1 MSQDF
6 GSEVPKPHTEVL
18 HRKVTRYLIVIPAPD
33 GPIAKLLDTGREQ
46 LAELDANTE
55 EVTTMLRGLA
65 PVMGAAGADW
75 DKALSGH
82 SAEERAS
89 TAIYTLNL

>member
-1 MSQDF
+1 MSQNY
-6 GSEVPKPHTEVL
+6 GNEVPKPHVETV
-18 HRKVTRYLIVIPAPD
+18 HRKVTKYLIVVPAPD

-55 EVTTMLRGLA
+55 EVTTMLKGLA
-65 PVMGAAGADW
+65 PVMGAAGTDW
-75 DKALSGH
+75 DKPLSGH

-89 TAIYTLNL
+89 AAIYTLDL

>member
-1 MSQDF
+1 MSQNY
-6 GSEVPKPHTEVL
+6 GSEVPKPHVAAVL
-18 HRKVTRYLIVIPAPD
+18 RKVSKYLIVIPAAD

-55 EVTTMLRGLA
+55 EVTTMLWGLA
-65 PVMGAAGADW
+65 PVMGAAGSDW
-75 DKALSGH
+75 DKPLSGH

-89 TAIYTLNL
+89 TAIYTLDS